1 MKIVSERKMKSKL
14 LTHYLNLAEQGDLE
28 AEKKVKELSQSI
40 FQEDE
45 LVQTND
51 QLIIVTFPSGRCKE
65 YQSMKEVQYKFN
77 FSSDQLFDYLETG
90 NSDNYGRKY
99 EFK

>member
-14 LTHYLNLAEQGDLE
+14 LIHYLNLAEQGDLE
-28 AEKKVKELSQSI
+28 AEKKVKEISHSI

-45 LVQTND
+45 LEQTND
-51 QLIIVTFPSGRCKE
+51 QIITVTFPSGKCKE
-65 YQSMKEVQYKFN
+65 YQNMKEVQYKFN

-90 NSDNYGRKY
+90 NSDKYGRKY